1 MSDRLYFLRL
11 LAKLETNAPSQTRI
25 ELGRVSWDMVGYGG
39 ELGAALLH
47 NTVVTY
53 LELNVMY
60 LAGKY
65 DETNHSMT
73 VNTLRSHTNDL
84 VPLFNYLR
92 TTSSLEQLTFLG
104 RGSRQDHPVSRQVL
118 EDILD
123 AVAQNPHRLAL
134 CCHTWMPLVA
144 LAKFLKVT
152 SSVHRLDL
160 QVDLDGFDDSVRQL
174 LPEAFGI
181 NKSLEE
187 LRIVGIEASN
197 KDIVGA
203 ILERLAGHSKL
214 RVLLLKFTS
223 SAPLPLALS
232 TLLQPS
238 FSKLEEVTLI
248 GLRRAVWKCLNL
260 GLETGRIPKLNLID
274 CPFEKREAKAFLEWM
289 QSCSRRPFQVTD
301 LSIHHCSSM
310 EDCMTEPPFLSLLFS
325 APLQAQIRTR
335 VLRMNCLFR
344 VQLQAIAYYLPLS
357 VYMRELSVY
366 FLAYEGTLP
375 SKSLMSIPAEYIEAD
390 TSTSSIAGQLLEG
403 VRRNGSLL
411 AFHFLDRYSVAG
423 KTSRNASLLSG
434 QMNAKVQAY
443 MERNQRIPELLCD
456 ADDHFATNVD
466 TTNHANV
473 WLFPALFSAANAAP
487 AMAPTNLLIGLL
499 AFKAELIGPQHW

>member
-25 ELGRVSWDMVGYGG
+25 ELGRVSWDLVGYGG

-73 VNTLRSHTNDL
+73 VNTLRSHTIDL
-84 VPLFNYLR
+84 IPLFDYLR

-144 LAKFLKVT
+144 LAKFLTVT

-160 QVDLDGFDDSVRQL
+160 GVDFDGYLDDSVRQL
-174 LPEAFGI
+174 LPEAFGS

-214 RVLLLKFTS
+214 RSLLLKFTS

-232 TLLQPS
+232 MLLQHS

-248 GLRRAVWKCLNL
+248 GLRRAVWKCLRL
-260 GLETGRIPKLNLID
+260 GLETGRIPKLHLID
-274 CPFEKREAKAFLEWM
+274 CPFDKREAKAFLEWM
-289 QSCSRRPFQVTD
+289 QSCSRTPFQVTD
-301 LSIHHCSSM
+301 LSIHHCLAM
-310 EDCMTEPPFLSLLFS
+310 EDCIAEPPYVSLLFS
-325 APLQAQIRTR
+325 APPQAQIRTR
-335 VLRMNCLFR
+335 VLRLNCLFR
-344 VQLQAIAYYLPLS
+344 VQLQAIAYYLPQS
-357 VYMRELSVY
+357 VYMRELSIY

-375 SKSLMSIPAEYIEAD
+375 LKSLIGIPAEYLVAD
-390 TSTSSIAGQLLEG
+390 TRTSSIAGQLLEG
-403 VRRNGSLL
+403 VRRNGSLET
-411 AFHFLDRYSVAG
+411 FNFLDHGSITGRSRSV
-423 KTSRNASLLSG
+423 SLLSV
-434 QMNAKVQAY
+434 QMMAKVQAY
-443 MERNQRIPELLCD
+443 MERNRKIPELLRD
-456 ADDHFATNVD
+456 NADDYFATDMD
-466 TTNHANV
+466 TTHQANV
-473 WLFPALFSAANAAP
+473 WLFPALFTAANAAP

-499 AFKAELIGPQHW
+499 ASEAEHVGPKH

>member
-1 MSDRLYFLRL
+1 MMSDRLYFLRL

-25 ELGRVSWDMVGYGG
+25 ELGRVSWDLVGYGG

-73 VNTLRSHTNDL
+73 VTTLRSHTNDL
-84 VPLFNYLR
+84 VPLFDYLR

-123 AVAQNPHRLAL
+123 AVAQNPHRVAL

-144 LAKFLKVT
+144 LAKLLKRT
-152 SSVHRLDL
+152 SSVYRLDL
-160 QVDLDGFDDSVRQL
+160 GVDFDGYLDDSFRQL
-174 LPEAFGI
+174 LPEAFGN

-197 KDIVGA
+197 KAIVGA

-232 TLLQPS
+232 LLLQSS

-248 GLRRAVWKCLNL
+248 GLRRAVWKCLRL
-260 GLETGRIPKLNLID
+260 GLETGRIPKLYLID
-274 CPFEKREAKAFLEWM
+274 CPFEKREAKDFLEWM
-289 QSCSRRPFQVTD
+289 QSCSRTPFQVTD
-301 LSIHHCSSM
+301 LSIHHCLAM
-310 EDCMTEPPFLSLLFS
+310 EDCIVEPPYLSLFFS
-325 APLQAQIRTR
+325 APTRTQIRTR

-344 VQLQAIAYYLPLS
+344 VQLQAIAYYLPQS
-357 VYMRELSVY
+357 VYMRELSIY

-375 SKSLMSIPAEYIEAD
+375 SKSLTGIPAAYVEAD

-403 VRRNGSLL
+403 VRQNGSLY
-411 AFHFLDRYSVAG
+411 AFHFLDHGSAAG
-423 KTSRNASLLSG
+423 RSGNASLLPG
-434 QMNAKVQAY
+434 QMKAKVQAFV
-443 MERNQRIPELLCD
+443 ERNQRIPELLCD
-456 ADDHFATNVD
+456 ADDHFTSDPTNQ
-466 TTNHANV
+466 ANV

-499 AFKAELIGPQHW
+499 AFKTEHIGPRHR